1 MFNRLLSVLLL
12 LCLFGDSGCMQF
24 KSIDK
29 TDDPRY
35 RDIVGRVYRL
45 KFDFRV
51 YGHVMDGGRG
61 ATAYT
66 YSMHPADSPGFGNRY
81 SLLWGGAPAG
91 TLIKIVGVEEQ
102 PPYFTIG
109 YVAELVG
116 PKDERFEGI
125 RMVIESM
132 GKPSVYVK
140 NEKTDA
146 VKQLNEDWFEPVFEA
161 LE

>member
-1 MFNRLLSVLLL
+1 
-12 LCLFGDSGCMQF
+12 MQF
-24 KSIDK
+24 KSIDR

-45 KFDFRV
+45 KSDFRV
-51 YGHVMDGGRG
+51 HGHVMDGGRG
-61 ATAYT
+61 PTAYT
-66 YSMHPADSPGFGNRY
+66 YSLHPVDSPGFGNRY
-81 SLLWGGAPAG
+81 SLLWGIAPEG
-91 TLIKIVGVEEQ
+91 TLIKIVGVKEQ

-125 RMVIESM
+125 RTVIGSM

-140 NEKTDA
+140 NEKADA
-146 VKQLNEDWFEPVFEA
+146 VMQLNERWFEPVFEA